1 MRAILLPLAA
11 AALLATSPAPAGA
24 ADDNKAV
31 ICKVTN
37 AVSNKDQLKE
47 RLKRC
52 KANDVLV
59 LPVVVASVPL
69 TEIAGRVCDLRNQV
83 LLEPTTEVAGN
94 GRITCLFTGI
104 IRDRNR

>member
-11 AALLATSPAPAGA
+11 AALLATLPVPAGA

-31 ICKVTN
+31 ICNVTA
-37 AVSNKDQLKE
+37 AVSNKDQLRE
-47 RLKRC
+47 RLRRC
-52 KANDVLV
+52 KANDVLI
-59 LPVVVASVPL
+59 LPVLVASVPL

-83 LLEPTTEVAGN
+83 LLEPTTNVAGT
-94 GRITCLFTGI
+94 GRITCLFTGT